1 MQKNENL
8 MNMLLT
14 DTCSFCKFKKNVQT
28 RRFLSPKDLRGMAK
42 IGFRFDRFCFEIF
55 FIALNYFCYLFLFV
69 LFVTFFCCF
78 WVIFVIVCF
87 FFAIFCFCLFFF
99 VTAYRF
105 VLPIIDELSLSFIV
119 ISSILILITNL
130 LYKSKM
136 IKTQLDIETNMITY
150 NQLKSNNVFNKN
162 QMWQLW
168 QCCKKIVDLNSKIG

>member
-1 MQKNENL
+1 M
-8 MNMLLT
+8 
-14 DTCSFCKFKKNVQT
+14 QT

-55 FIALNYFCYLFLFV
+55 SIALNYFCYLFLFV

-87 FFAIFCFCLFFF
+87 CFRYFLLLFVFV
-99 VTAYRF
+99 VTAYRY
-105 VLPIIDELSLSFIV
+105 VLPIIDELSLSFI
-119 ISSILILITNL
+119 IINSIIILITNL

-136 IKTQLDIETNMITY
+136 LKTQLDIETNKHEITY

-162 QMWQLW
+162 QM
-168 QCCKKIVDLNSKIG
+168 

>member
-1 MQKNENL
+1 MQKMQKNENL

-69 LFVTFFCCF
+69 LFVTFFVVF
-78 WVIFVIVCF
+78 GLFLLLFVF
-87 FFAIFCFCLFFF
+87 FRYFLLLFVFF
-99 VTAYRF
+99 VRAYRY
-105 VLPIIDELSLSFIV
+105 VLPIIDELSLSFII
-119 ISSILILITNL
+119 ISSIIILITNL

-150 NQLKSNNVFNKN
+150 NQLKSNNVFNKKSN
-162 QMWQLW
+162 VI
-168 QCCKKIVDLNSKIG
+168 IVTML